1 MQKSAYSSPVVVVIG
16 GASGIGAATAEWLAR
31 RGHVV
36 VVADRSEEAA
46 RSFATVL
53 AAEGLSVEA
62 AGVDV
67 SEEAACDALF
77 ADLAFRSKPAQWLVN
92 CAGTNVRA
100 SAFDVKVE
108 DWRRVL
114 DVNLLGTLLAARAF
128 ARILVE
134 RGLPGAIVN
143 VASMLAH
150 FGTTNLISYAAS
162 KGGVAMLTRCPATE
176 WAGDNIR
183 VNAVSPGYIETPLTT
198 GILSMP
204 KYRKALL
211 DRTPMARFG
220 KPADVA
226 SVIAFL
232 LSDDAGFVTGQIL
245 PVDGGI
251 IGGDPNMGPPTND
264 QIAEI
269 LRQA

>member
-1 MQKSAYSSPVVVVIG
+1 MQKSAYSPPVVVVIG

-114 DVNLLGTLLAARAF
+114 DVNLLGTLLAAR
-128 ARILVE
+128 
-134 RGLPGAIVN
+134 
-143 VASMLAH
+143 
-150 FGTTNLISYAAS
+150 
-162 KGGVAMLTRCPATE
+162 K
-176 WAGDNIR
+176 
-183 VNAVSPGYIETPLTT
+183 VS
-198 GILSMP
+198 
-204 KYRKALL
+204 
-211 DRTPMARFG
+211 
-220 KPADVA
+220 
-226 SVIAFL
+226 
-232 LSDDAGFVTGQIL
+232 GFVGVKRGMSDL
-245 PVDGGI
+245 LGLSAP
-251 IGGDPNMGPPTND
+251 
-264 QIAEI
+264 E
-269 LRQA
+269 